1 MLDPGQT
8 MPTELYYGVTSAL
21 VAGHEGEPVKIGVI
35 GTFTK
40 EIDKNWDAHVNVGG
54 VVNLMFS
61 SKF

>member
-1 MLDPGQT
+1 